1 MMKKVLMVI
10 GGIVVGFIVL
20 GIVVFSCVSLTS
32 KKMKCKSNEGNITL
46 MYNKK
51 TITGYTSKKISYD
64 LDGQKQLAEQMGV
77 EAYLDEFAE
86 WFKNNTTGTCER

>member
-1 MMKKVLMVI
+1 MKKTLMII
-10 GGIVVGFIVL
+10 GGVVVGIIVL
-20 GIVVFSCVSLTS
+20 GIIIFSIVSLTS

-46 MYNKK
+46 MYNDK
-51 TITGYTSKKISYD
+51 TITGYTATKMSYD
-64 LDGQKQLAEQMGV
+64 LDAQKKYAEQICV

>member
-32 KKMKCKSNEGNITL
+32 KKMKCKSNEGKIT
-46 MYNKK
+46 
-51 TITGYTSKKISYD
+51 
-64 LDGQKQLAEQMGV
+64 
-77 EAYLDEFAE
+77 
-86 WFKNNTTGTCER
+86 